1 MTPDELRELISGG
14 EKFHVEFKGE
24 EREQLHDES
33 LVEAVV
39 CLSNRPGL
47 EPAWLLIG
55 VEKDGRVTG
64 ARPRHGRTTDPR
76 RIQALIANRTRPSVT
91 CRVQVLE
98 LDGKPVVVVE
108 VPASRLPVGTSSGR
122 YLRRATGARGEPICL
137 PMSFHEIQSLEAARS
152 RLDYS
157 ALSVPDATWDDLDPL
172 EFERFRRMIRESR
185 GAGDSA
191 LVELPDHE
199 LVKALCAVEDN
210 SGRTVLRV
218 LALLLFG
225 KEEALGRLVPT
236 REIAFQVLAGARV
249 EANQFFR
256 WPLLRVMEE
265 LRTQFRARN
274 REQGIQGRT
283 SLLPRD
289 LEHFGIRKKLEV
301 IKNREQGA

>member
-1 MTPDELRELISGG
+1 
-14 EKFHVEFKGE
+14 
-24 EREQLHDES
+24 
-33 LVEAVV
+33 
-39 CLSNRPGL
+39 
-47 EPAWLLIG
+47 
-55 VEKDGRVTG
+55 
-64 ARPRHGRTTDPR
+64 
-76 RIQALIANRTRPSVT
+76 
-91 CRVQVLE
+91 
-98 LDGKPVVVVE
+98 
-108 VPASRLPVGTSSGR
+108 
-122 YLRRATGARGEPICL
+122 
-137 PMSFHEIQSLEAARS
+137 MSFHEIQSLQAARS

-225 KEEALGRLVPT
+225 KEEALRRLVPT
-236 REIAFQVLAGARV
+236 HEIAFQVLAGARV